1 MSNLSNH
8 LFKFNKYS
16 NVAKAMSSAPHC
28 VSEFVNSAGLVG
40 LVGRKL
46 LLLMNWR
53 FEMQP
58 PLIIRPLRE
67 QMELLRKQS
76 LSRVESQPIAAESS
90 QKIVDEYTCL
100 IRSWQDQATH
110 VQRLRLF
117 TIDELIRLTN
127 LSGRFRVH
135 ASHRYTG
142 EALRRCGF
150 KQKRDWTRAG
160 RNKRYWIWN
169 AK

>member
-1 MSNLSNH
+1 MGN
-8 LFKFNKYS
+8 
-16 NVAKAMSSAPHC
+16 APHC

-76 LSRVESQPIAAESS
+76 LSRVESQPVGSESS
-90 QKIVDEYTCL
+90 QKIVDQYTYL
-100 IRSWQDQATH
+100 IRSWQDHTTPA
-110 VQRLRLF
+110 QRHRLF
-117 TIDELIRLTN
+117 NIDELIRLTN
-127 LSGRFRVH
+127 LSGRFRVR

-150 KQKRDWTRAG
+150 KQKRDWSAAG
-160 RNKRYWIWN
+160 RNKRYWIWSP
-169 AK
+169 K

>member
-1 MSNLSNH
+1 
-8 LFKFNKYS
+8 
-16 NVAKAMSSAPHC
+16 
-28 VSEFVNSAGLVG
+28 
-40 LVGRKL
+40 
-46 LLLMNWR
+46 
-53 FEMQP
+53 MQP

-76 LSRVESQPIAAESS
+76 LSRVESQPVVSASA
-90 QKIVDEYTCL
+90 QKIVDDYASL
-100 IRSWQDQATH
+100 IRRWQEQATH

-160 RNKRYWIWN
+160 RNKRYWIWSS
-169 AK
+169 K